1 MDKLNILSINA
12 HPHDFTHMAAT
23 LGIHRERS
31 DNVTVVSVTAGLNT
45 HNEKLHD
52 ELMKPFNER
61 DPEILNQD
69 YKELE
74 KIKKLELRK
83 ACSVFGIS
91 DVRVLDYPQPFR
103 LAMYNDVIE
112 DISSIILE
120 TRPHILI
127 MQSPYSKGHHGR
139 IGVSANDHIET
150 ARATL
155 EAKEAAA
162 IPGDNQKTPHTIP
175 IIIYPGVYF
184 NNDDIDFIVDIS
196 DWFEKR
202 VEAEALYI
210 SQGHSPEW
218 SRRRL
223 LVSLGNTGWFSNTL
237 YGEAFVREKPEL
249 VNAIP
254 FSSLTL
260 NRFEESVSAKYK
272 RMIGKKGLD
281 F

>member
-1 MDKLNILSINA
+1 MINDK
-12 HPHDFTHMAAT
+12 
-23 LGIHRERS
+23 
-31 DNVTVVSVTAGLNT
+31 
-45 HNEKLHD
+45 
-52 ELMKPFNER
+52 
-61 DPEILNQD
+61 
-69 YKELE
+69 
-74 KIKKLELRK
+74 
-83 ACSVFGIS
+83 
-91 DVRVLDYPQPFR
+91 
-103 LAMYNDVIE
+103 VIE
-112 DISSIILE
+112 NISSIILE

-127 MQSPYSKGHHGR
+127 MQSPYSNGHHGR
-139 IGVSANDHIET
+139 IGVSADDHIET

-162 IPGDNQKTPHTIP
+162 IPGASQNTPHTIP

-184 NNDDIDFIVDIS
+184 NNDDVDFIVDIS

-210 SQGHSPEW
+210 SQGHTLEW

-223 LVSLGNTGWFSNTL
+223 LVSLGNTGWFSNNL
-237 YGEAFVREKPEL
+237 YGESFVREKPEL
-249 VNAIP
+249 VSKIP

-260 NRFEESVSAKYK
+260 NRFEEPVSAKYK